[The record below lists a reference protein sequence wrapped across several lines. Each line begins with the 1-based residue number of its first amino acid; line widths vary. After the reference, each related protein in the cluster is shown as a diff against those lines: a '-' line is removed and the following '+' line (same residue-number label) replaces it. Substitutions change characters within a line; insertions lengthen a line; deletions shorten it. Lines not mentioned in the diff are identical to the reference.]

1 MGIMASDNRT
11 LKLSILADVD
21 DLKKKLG
28 EADKAVETNADKITA
43 FGKKAALAF
52 AAAGAAAGAFAI
64 SAVKAAAEDEKARKS
79 LEQTIRANTRA
90 TDEQIKAIDTYID
103 RQSIATA
110 TTDDVLRPALGR
122 LIRST
127 NDVAK
132 AQDLLNLS
140 QEISAATGKPLE
152 AVANALGKSF
162 DGQNT
167 ALGKLGLGID
177 AATLK
182 NKSHEE
188 IMQILKGTYKGFIDN
203 EATNAEFKFRQ
214 LTIALDQTRE
224 KIGFAL
230 LPIFVK
236 FADYLLV
243 TVVPNMQAFVAALT
257 GDNSVTAGI
266 TDATKGAY
274 EFGEQVRST
283 IKFVISIKD
292 ELLVLGGIIV
302 TVFAVNK
309 IITFATAIM
318 TLVTAM
324 KALRTA
330 AAGAAIATAF
340 ATGGTSVG
348 FAAAALA
355 GIAATYGLSKL
366 AAGGDISGAG
376 IDPMGGYQTGANT
389 SSSSMGGAGGFG
401 AGVSSTGTSVGGTG
415 GARGGETTYEK
426 SLSELKKTF
435 DQLKKIGD
443 DQKKVQA
450 QLDIANNIIFA
461 NAMPDEDQLRAQRLA
476 AITLEHMRRDDPSS
490 FGVTNN
496 IYVSGAVVDPEGLN
510 RVLTDIQ
517 TQSDSRGTLS
527 GAEIRARAG

>member
-1 MGIMASDNRT
+1 MASRT
-11 LKLSILADVD
+11 LTLALAADID
-21 DLKKKLG
+21 GLKKGLDDAEKVVKRSSDQI
-28 EADKAVETNADKITA
+28 AD

-127 NDVAK
+127 NDVSK
-132 AQDLLNLS
+132 AQDLLNLA
-140 QEISAATGKPLE
+140 QEIS
-152 AVANALGKSF
+152 VANTIPLQTVTNALAKSF

-177 AATLK
+177 ATILK

-188 IMQILKGTYKGFIDN
+188 IMQILKGTYKGFIEN

-214 LTIALDQTRE
+214 LTIALEQTRE

-236 FADYLLV
+236 FADYLLA

-266 TDATKGAY
+266 TDATQAAY
-274 EFGEQVRST
+274 NFGLQIKST
-283 IKFVISIKD
+283 IQFVISIKD
-292 ELLVLGGIIV
+292 ELIILGGVIAG
-302 TVFAVNK
+302 VFVVNK
-309 IITFATAIM
+309 VIAFATAVM

-330 AAGAAIATAF
+330 AAGAAVATAF
-340 ATGGTSVG
+340 ATGGVSVG
-348 FAAAALA
+348 AAAAALSA
-355 GIAATYGLSKL
+355 VAVTYGLSKF
-366 AAGGDISGAG
+366 AAGGDEEAAGGFGGGGFANLPSGG
-376 IDPMGGYQTGANT
+376 FSGVP
-389 SSSSMGGAGGFG
+389 SSGGAGGAGGAFG
-401 AGVSSTGTSVGGTG
+401 GGGFGGGGTG
-415 GARGGETTYEK
+415 GGGGTAGGGLGAVAGATSLTDLANKLVAVQDKITDVTFATLTGGISK
-426 SLSELKKTF
+426 STAQKQL
-435 DQLKKIGD
+435 DQL
-443 DQKKVQA
+443 QKEFRVLEKQA
-450 QLDIANNIIFA
+450 NT
-461 NAMPDEDQLRAQRLA
+461 LA
-476 AITLEHMRRDDPSS
+476 ANPQILI
-490 FGVTNN
+490 N
-496 IYVSGAVVDPEGLN
+496 VSAIDAEGA
-510 RVLTDIQ
+510 
-517 TQSDSRGTLS
+517 
-527 GAEIRARAG
+527 ARAVAKALNDSAARSTPLLLGTTVGTTVGR